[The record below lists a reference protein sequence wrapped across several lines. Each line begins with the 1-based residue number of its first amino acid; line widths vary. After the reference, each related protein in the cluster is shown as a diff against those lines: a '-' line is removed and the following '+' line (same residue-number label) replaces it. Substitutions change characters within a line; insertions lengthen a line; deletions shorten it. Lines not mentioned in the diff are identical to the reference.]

1 MWIIW
6 SLKFGKLQFLL
17 SGKTNKQISS
27 HLYLTHFQHL
37 ANSQT
42 LIWDDTYYWEEG
54 WPLPGAQVWITYMGL
69 ENPLITIKFLLSVK
83 ANKQTIIKSPLPVT
97 FSTLSQFSDFDLRW
111 YLLLRRRLAI
121 TRSTSVDY
129 MGLENPLTMSSLYL
143 ILTSII
149 FPVLAISWLCCIALC
164 IYKGLLKNLRLRPG
178 RNTKVQVIFS
188 LCWLYTWLCC
198 IFLCIYK
205 GLLKILRL
213 GPCRSTRVQV
223 MFYL

>member
-1 MWIIW
+1 MVKSKSIW
-6 SLKFGKLQFLL
+6 SDQNHLGPT
-17 SGKTNKQISS
+17 KTGHIEGQGIS
-27 HLYLTHFQHL
+27 HLYLSHYQHLANSQILIWDDTLRRRLAITRSTSVDYMGLENLLLTIKFMLSVKANKQSLSHLYLSHFQHI

-42 LIWDDTYYWEEG
+42 LIWDDT
-54 WPLPGAQVWITYMGL
+54 Q
-69 ENPLITIKFLLSVK
+69 
-83 ANKQTIIKSPLPVT
+83 
-97 FSTLSQFSDFDLRW
+97 
-111 YLLLRRRLAI
+111 RRRLAI

>member
-1 MWIIW
+1 MVMTKLWFLTFENHNLDLTNSFWSWPFHFGCDQIIMGKSKSIW
-6 SLKFGKLQFLL
+6 SDQNHLGPT
-17 SGKTNKQISS
+17 KTGHIEGQGIS
-27 HLYLTHFQHL
+27 HLYLSHYQHL
-37 ANSQT
+37 ANSQI
-42 LIWDDTYYWEEG
+42 LIWDDT
-54 WPLPGAQVWITYMGL
+54 
-69 ENPLITIKFLLSVK
+69 
-83 ANKQTIIKSPLPVT
+83 
-97 FSTLSQFSDFDLRW
+97 
-111 YLLLRRRLAI
+111 LRRRLAI